1 MTTRYRKSGEGV
13 SFHQGK
19 YAKADV
25 VEQLGLL
32 NDQRQACLG
41 ARDRDGLFMVA
52 ERYASRGMVRM
63 AAEVR
68 AEAEEL

>member
-1 MTTRYRKSGEGV
+1 MTRHYKKSGEGI

-19 YAKADV
+19 YARADV

-32 NDQRQACLG
+32 NDRRQACLG
-41 ARDRDGLFMVA
+41 ARDRNGLFMVA
-52 ERYASRGMVRM
+52 EQYASRGMVRM

-68 AEAEEL
+68 AEAEDL